1 MHLAADCPD
10 IQPDLEALV
19 LYGTGFR
26 HHCPRG
32 DGTAFEIVGEPR
44 GGAAFLSVR
53 PASEEARALRETET
67 ELGRAVAE
75 MRFLRDVLDHAPV
88 LAWSHGPDGQVA
100 WANAPYRDRFDPPA
114 GDLPD
119 HRIADGFGH
128 VLEEVPLTARGGDS
142 RRRVAVPARD
152 GSEPHWFEL
161 SETTGEAGETLGF
174 ALAADDLV
182 AAEASL
188 RRFVETLTETFAHL
202 PIGLAV
208 FDKNRRLGLFNPA
221 LTDLVK
227 IDAVWLAGRP
237 SLRDFLERL
246 RETRQMPEQK
256 DFASWRRK
264 LSELEEGARSGTYEE
279 NWQLPSGQDLPRHRP
294 AAPAGR
300 ARLPVRG
307 HLDGDHARAQV
318 PLRARALPG
327 DARPDVRGGRG
338 LRRLRQLVF
347 VNSAFEALWGIDP
360 MERLDGPGVAAM
372 AAFWAER
379 CAPSRRLGAAD
390 RVHHRRRRAHQLD
403 RDGRDARRPGGAR
416 CWWRRCP
423 TPRRSSSS
431 ATAAARATSAR
442 RARRRRLAAEALRE
456 PVEALLPKLRRAA
469 RGADP
474 RGASRRSAAAV
485 QALHAGA
492 RPRRRRSPRS
502 PAPTTPAAATRS
514 RRSPRR
520 SPRAAMRSTRPAD
533 AAGVGRAAAPRRDR
547 PRPRRR
553 RGGGAAARRSP
564 WRSREDAGLRRL
576 TASAA
581 AEPRRATGRRRR
593 PRARPPR
600 RRGGRRQPAG
610 RRGRRVARPD
620 RRARRAGRRGAG
632 RAPRLSAGLAPAP
645 RGCRTACEHAR
656 RIGPDLPPTLTLR
669 GPRDTERL
677 ARAIAPHLG
686 AGDLVGLVGGL
697 GAGKSVFAR
706 ALIGARLA
714 ALGRDEPIPSPTY
727 TLVQVYD
734 LGPVE
739 LWHADLYRLGGPGEL
754 VELGLARRARPGD
767 LRRRMGRPA
776 RRPARAGARAR
787 PRRLDFD
794 AGRRGGPRTGCDG
807 SSAARRRGWELARRR
822 TLDAL
827 SARGMTP

>member
-1 MHLAADCPD
+1 MDVSDLTLADWPALGGLGEAPEALTAALISAVATLGLILFFARRLPIARGGAHPARRDAATCEFLINGASVKPLTEPARALLDSLAPGGPRLAALTVHLAGDCPD

-26 HHCPRG
+26 RHCPRG
-32 DGTAFEIVGEPR
+32 DGTAFEVVGEPR

-75 MRFLRDVLDHAPV
+75 MRFMRDVLDHAPV

-128 VLEEVPLTARGGDS
+128 VLDEVPLTARGGES

-208 FDKNRRLGLFNPA
+208 FDKSRRLGLFNPA

-279 NWQLPSGQDLPRHRP
+279 NWQLPSGKIFRVTGRP
-294 AAPAGR
+294 HPQGALAFLFEDISTAIMLER
-300 ARLPVRG
+300 KYRSELELSQAT
-307 HLDGDHARAQV
+307 LDRMSEAVAV
-318 PLRARALPG
+318 F
-327 DARPDVRGGRG
+327 DASGS
-338 LRRLRQLVF
+338 LVF

-379 CAPSRRLGAAD
+379 CAPSGAWARLTEFTTAAD
-390 RVHHRRRRAHQLD
+390 ARTSWTETVAT
-403 RDGRDARRPGGAR
+403 RDGRAVEMLVAPLPDASALVVFRDRSGGE
-416 CWWRRCP
+416 
-423 TPRRSSSS
+423 S
-431 ATAAARATSAR
+431 ADALAG
-442 RARRRRLAAEALRE
+442 RLAAEALRE
-456 PVEALLPKLRRAA
+456 PVEALIPRLAGAAPEALLALGGMEALHQGLARSQALATLARADDAGRGDALAPLAAALAARGHALDAPADAPEWDAPLRRAA
-469 RGADP
+469 IALGLAV
-474 RGASRRSAAAV
+474 AEAAV
-485 QALHAGA
+485 PGAPIVLAL
-492 RPRRRRSPRS
+492 
-502 PAPTTPAAATRS
+502 
-514 RRSPRR
+514 
-520 SPRAAMRSTRPAD
+520 
-533 AAGVGRAAAPRRDR
+533 
-547 PRPRRR
+547 
-553 RGGGAAARRSP
+553 
-564 WRSREDAGLRRL
+564 REEAGLRRL
-576 TASAA
+576 GASAA
-581 AEPRRATGRRRR
+581 AEPGSH
-593 PRARPPR
+593 
-600 RRGGRRQPAG
+600 
-610 RRGRRVARPD
+610 
-620 RRARRAGRRGAG
+620 
-632 RAPRLSAGLAPAP
+632 RLDG
-645 RGCRTACEHAR
+645 
-656 RIGPDLPPTLTLR
+656 IG
-669 GPRDTERL
+669 
-677 ARAIAPHLG
+677 H
-686 AGDLVGLVGGL
+686 
-697 GAGKSVFAR
+697 
-706 ALIGARLA
+706 
-714 ALGRDEPIPSPTY
+714 
-727 TLVQVYD
+727 
-734 LGPVE
+734 
-739 LWHADLYRLGGPGEL
+739 
-754 VELGLARRARPGD
+754 GLARRVVEAAGGQ
-767 LRRRMGRPA
+767 LRITEAGGSLVLTAELAEPA
-776 RRPARAGARAR
+776 AETP
-787 PRRLDFD
+787 
-794 AGRRGGPRTGCDG
+794 
-807 SSAARRRGWELARRR
+807 AARHG
-822 TLDAL
+822 
-827 SARGMTP
+827 